1 MYKKMDNKP
10 KIKAV
15 DGLNPIKGMFQLQVI
30 CAKTGIV
37 LENYIDR
44 NLVVNNGRETVMK
57 LLGAGTSTKK
67 LTQIAFG
74 TNGTAPV
81 GTDTAITGAFTKDL
95 GAVTYPTISS
105 VKYDWTLGA
114 LEGNG
119 IDIVEFGILS
129 EDDTLFARKVRALIS
144 KNSDIILNGSW
155 TISF

>member
-1 MYKKMDNKP
+1 MNESINLK
-10 KIKAV
+10 
-15 DGLNPIKGMFQLQVI
+15 GLFKLEII
-30 CAKTGIV
+30 DSKTGNI
-37 LENYIDR
+37 LENYEDR
-44 NLVVNNGRETVMK
+44 NLVVNGGRETVMK
-57 LLGAGTSTKK
+57 LLGAGTFAKR

-81 GTDTAITGAFTKDL
+81 GTDSAITGAYTKNL
-95 GAVTYPTISS
+95 GTVSYPTISS
-105 VKYDWTLGA
+105 VKFDWTLGA

-119 IDIVEFGILS
+119 IGIVEFGLLS